1 MFTHQ
6 TILLLRPGLPGSAAL
21 LPLRGHFR
29 DYHFVQNVMEV
40 KRHLL
45 RCLRKLKPE
54 ATSTPDFILVDA
66 GANSR
71 DIRSELERWLES
83 HPRLGRI
90 KVIFPPPRP
99 WVLRVCKR
107 LHDWLQMRRA
117 GLAPLEKQAA
127 P

>member
-1 MFTHQ
+1 MFSHQ
-6 TILLLRPGLPGSAAL
+6 TILLLRPSVPGGA

-54 ATSTPDFILVDA
+54 ATAPPDFILVDA
-66 GANSR
+66 GANNH
-71 DIRSELERWLES
+71 DIKSELERWMEN

-90 KVIFPPPRP
+90 KVIFPQPRP
-99 WVLRVCKR
+99 WVV
-107 LHDWLQMRRA
+107 RA
-117 GLAPLEKQAA
+117 WRWATRSPATPE
-127 P
+127 